1 MKDGLSNLARV
12 EELISMLQKLKDH
25 ITSNAGDAARQWS
38 TVTGTLMATGN
49 KECLDHFVQLNGLC
63 FLNQWLQ
70 ETQRCS
76 NDASDSAV
84 EELIMKLVALLD
96 KLPINS
102 EKSNAS
108 GVRITVEQLLD
119 HNNLRIKERAKI
131 LCDKWKNAETTEGSC
146 SNHEKGEKCQIEQPK
161 PSDNA
166 ETFEEGISSIC
177 PVLDISACKG
187 GADEGS
193 CKVESVG
200 NESHHS
206 NVTRCSD
213 ILQKPDSISREKTCF
228 PNQILPAS
236 SSASADANAALG
248 DVNSSGSSLIS
259 NSCQEN
265 LSATEES
272 SVCPAAGLASSGT
285 CSSQFV
291 KEGDDQ
297 PIVSVYKDASAR
309 EGVKEMEVTIMES
322 KLTEST
328 QQEICNVPPSSGF
341 SASASQ
347 VIDATEPTLVCNLD
361 SNKNEAHPSE
371 ILEPAPNTLGADCRM
386 PKCLD
391 KPVAHVTKVF
401 RDLSGKS
408 CMIGKLDDSKN
419 SQQREDDVESD
430 SGIKDLGSEVDLKAS
445 KGMVIPCDS
454 LKVKETKSTHMTI
467 QKSDLG
473 LEYEEIDALEVAR
486 RVAIEVEREV
496 ADYRE
501 PFSSS
506 PEVNSG
512 ETMGAHSP
520 DIEEGRQDESV
531 IGEVN
536 GNQSPAHEKDH
547 SDNASSPKE
556 DGSGITENT
565 STEPEKPEQDLQSS
579 KLSFSAQEPD
589 GKPDGDRCIF
599 DLNAN
604 ISAEE
609 SDCLTKPI
617 PGVPVNVSAPVA
629 VVAAPR
635 GAPGLPVTPLQFGG
649 ELGWK
654 GSAATSAFRPASPR
668 RTPDGEKTHS
678 SPKQKPNFLGIDL
691 NVAESEDDVVTGMLP
706 AKKLPA
712 SSGLPSGDS
721 SIEVSSRRAERPILD
736 LNRLGDEDASTNL
749 SSYWKIPPQTGDQ
762 SLSSASSSSSR
773 QPSMRDFDLNDNPSF
788 HDGGG
793 LPNFDK
799 PSSEAPG
806 TYGGSKLDER
816 VVTIMGAKVAVE
828 MKDHANQVQHAFLG
842 AGLNMESRVAARPV
856 LPYGHMPPPAYGY
869 NGLGTGRTMPFPAA
883 YYGRESIPY
892 MADPRGVPLTHVMD
906 SAVLNGAPSARLP
919 FLANETNASVSSN
932 AYGAFRPSLDLNS
945 GMVSMEGGSREVGS
959 FKQFFWQRQN
969 GLMEEQT
976 RTMTQP
982 SSSGTTLKRKEPDSG
997 WEPSHAYGTIGT
1009 LALII
1014 WKVLMCVTG
1023 SESPVVVVL
1032 SGSMEPGFQ
1041 RGDILFLQMSKD
1053 PIRAG
1058 EIVVFHVD
1066 VHEQQDT
1073 GEVNILTKGDNN
1085 FIDDRPL
1092 YAQGQLWL
1100 QQHHI
1105 MGRAVGLFPYVGWV
1119 TIIMT
1124 EKPILK
1130 YLLIGALGL
1139 LFITSKD

>member
-1 MKDGLSNLARV
+1 MGISACHKGCLIESSRSSFVSSTNMTLEDFFTLTEMKDGLSNLARV

-38 TVTGTLMATGN
+38 TVAGTLVATGN
-49 KECLDHFVQLNGLC
+49 NECLDHFVRLNGLC

-76 NDASDSAV
+76 NDVRDSAV
-84 EELIMKLVALLD
+84 EELIMKLLALLD

-108 GVRITVEQLLD
+108 GVGITVEQLLG
-119 HNNLRIKERAKI
+119 HNNLKIKERAKI
-131 LCDKWKNAETTEGSC
+131 LYDKWKNAETTEGSC
-146 SNHEKGEKCQIEQPK
+146 SDHDKGEKCQIEQPK
-161 PSDNA
+161 PSDSA
-166 ETFEEGISSIC
+166 QTIEEGISSAC
-177 PVLDISACKG
+177 PVLDISACKS
-187 GADEGS
+187 GADEGN

-213 ILQKPDSISREKTCF
+213 ILQKPDSISSEKTCI
-228 PNQILPAS
+228 PDQTPPAT

-265 LSATEES
+265 ISATEES

-291 KEGDDQ
+291 KGGDDQ
-297 PIVSVYKDASAR
+297 PNVSVYKDASASD
-309 EGVKEMEVTIMES
+309 GVKEMEVNIMES

-328 QQEICNVPPSSGF
+328 QKERTNVLPSSGLT
-341 SASASQ
+341 ASASQ
-347 VIDATEPTLVCNLD
+347 VIAATERTLLCNLD
-361 SNKNEAHPSE
+361 SNKNEARPSE
-371 ILEPAPNTLGADCRM
+371 MLEPAPNTLGADCRM
-386 PKCLD
+386 PKCLG
-391 KPVAHVTKVF
+391 KPVAHVTKGF
-401 RDLSGKS
+401 QDLSGKS
-408 CMIGKLDDSKN
+408 CVIGKLDDPEN
-419 SQQREDDVESD
+419 SRQREEDNESD
-430 SGIKDLGSEVDLKAS
+430 SGIKDPGSEVDLKAT

-454 LKVKETKSTHMTI
+454 SNVKDTKATRMTN

-486 RVAIEVEREV
+486 QVAIEVEREV

-512 ETMGAHSP
+512 GTMGAHSP
-520 DIEEGRQDESV
+520 DIEEGKQDESV

-536 GNQSPAHEKDH
+536 GNKSPAHEKDN
-547 SDNASSPKE
+547 SGNASSPKE

-565 STEPEKPEQDLQSS
+565 STDPEKPEQDLQSS
-579 KLSFSAQEPD
+579 KLSFSAQEPV
-589 GKPDGDRCIF
+589 GKPVGDRCIF

-617 PGVPVNVSAPVA
+617 PVVPVNVSTPVA
-629 VVAAPR
+629 IAPASK
-635 GAPGLPVTPLQFGG
+635 GTPGLPVAPLQFGG

-678 SPKQKPNFLGIDL
+678 SPKEKPNFLGIDL
-691 NVAESEDDVVTGMLP
+691 NVAESEDDVVIGMLSV
-706 AKKLPA
+706 KKLPA

-721 SIEVSSRRAERPILD
+721 SMEVSSRRAERLILD

-749 SSYWKIPPQTGDQ
+749 SSSWKIPPLVGDQ

-788 HDGGG
+788 LDDGGS
-793 LPNFDK
+793 PNFYK

-806 TYGGSKLDER
+806 TYGGSKLDEH
-816 VVTIMGAKVAVE
+816 VVTIMGARVAVE
-828 MKDHANQVQHAFLG
+828 RKDYANQVQHAFLG
-842 AGLNMESRVAARPV
+842 VGLNMESGVATRSV

-869 NGLGTGRTMPFPAA
+869 NGLGTGPTMPFPPA
-883 YYGRESIPY
+883 YYGPGSFPY
-892 MADPRGVPLTHVMD
+892 MVDSKGVPLAHVMG
-906 SAVLNGAPSARLP
+906 SAGLNGAPSARQP
-919 FLANETNASVSSN
+919 FLVSVTNAPASSN
-932 AYGAFRPSLDLNS
+932 VYGAFRPGLDLNS
-945 GMVSMEGGSREVGS
+945 GMASIEGGSRDGGS
-959 FKQFFWQRQN
+959 FKQLFWQGEN

-982 SSSGTTLKRKEPDSG
+982 SSSGTRLKRKEPDSG
-997 WEPSHAYGTIGT
+997 WEPSHSYG
-1009 LALII
+1009 
-1014 WKVLMCVTG
+1014 
-1023 SESPVVVVL
+1023 
-1032 SGSMEPGFQ
+1032 
-1041 RGDILFLQMSKD
+1041 
-1053 PIRAG
+1053 
-1058 EIVVFHVD
+1058 
-1066 VHEQQDT
+1066 
-1073 GEVNILTKGDNN
+1073 
-1085 FIDDRPL
+1085 
-1092 YAQGQLWL
+1092 
-1100 QQHHI
+1100 
-1105 MGRAVGLFPYVGWV
+1105 
-1119 TIIMT
+1119 
-1124 EKPILK
+1124 
-1130 YLLIGALGL
+1130 
-1139 LFITSKD
+1139 

>member
-1 MKDGLSNLARV
+1 MKDGLSNVARV

-38 TVTGTLMATGN
+38 TVAGTLMATGN

-63 FLNQWLQ
+63 FLNKWLQ

-76 NDASDSAV
+76 NDASDSAI
-84 EELIMKLVALLD
+84 EELIMKLLALLD

-102 EKSNAS
+102 EKSNDS
-108 GVRITVEQLLD
+108 GVRITVEQLLG
-119 HNNLRIKERAKI
+119 HNNLKIKERAKI
-131 LCDKWKNAETTEGSC
+131 LYDKWKNAETTEGSC

-166 ETFEEGISSIC
+166 ETFEQGISSIC
-177 PVLDISACKG
+177 LALDISACKN

-206 NVTRCSD
+206 NVTRCSG
-213 ILQKPDSISREKTCF
+213 ILQKPDFISSEKTCI
-228 PNQILPAS
+228 PNQTLPAT

-285 CSSQFV
+285 CSSLFV

-297 PIVSVYKDASAR
+297 RNVSVYRDASAS
-309 EGVKEMEVTIMES
+309 EGVKEMEVTIIES
-322 KLTEST
+322 NLAEST
-328 QQEICNVPPSSGF
+328 QKEICNVPPSSGL

-347 VIDATEPTLVCNLD
+347 VIDATAPTLSCNLD
-361 SNKNEAHPSE
+361 SNENEAHPSE
-371 ILEPAPNTLGADCRM
+371 ILEPAPNTVGADCRM
-386 PKCLD
+386 PKCLGD
-391 KPVAHVTKVF
+391 PVAHVTKVF
-401 RDLSGKS
+401 QDLSGKS
-408 CMIGKLDDSKN
+408 CIIGKLDDSKN
-419 SQQREDDVESD
+419 SQQREEDVESD

-445 KGMVIPCDS
+445 KGMMIPCDS
-454 LKVKETKSTHMTI
+454 SEVKETKSTHMTN

-531 IGEVN
+531 IGKLN
-536 GNQSPAHEKDH
+536 GNKSPPHEKDH
-547 SDNASSPKE
+547 SGNASSPKE

-579 KLSFSAQEPD
+579 KLSFSVQEPD

-629 VVAAPR
+629 VVAAPK

-691 NVAESEDDVVTGMLP
+691 NVAESEDDVVIGV
-706 AKKLPA
+706 KKLPA

-788 HDGGG
+788 RDGGG

-806 TYGGSKLDER
+806 TYGGSKPDEH
-816 VVTIMGAKVAVE
+816 VVTIMGTKVAVE
-828 MKDHANQVQHAFLG
+828 KMDHANQVQHAFLG
-842 AGLNMESRVAARPV
+842 AGLNIESGVATRPV

-869 NGLGTGRTMPFPAA
+869 NGLGTGPTMPFPAA
-883 YYGRESIPY
+883 YYAHEGIPY
-892 MADPRGVPLTHVMD
+892 MVDSRGVPPAHVLGL
-906 SAVLNGAPSARLP
+906 AGLNGAPSARLP
-919 FLANETNASVSSN
+919 FVASVTNASVSSN

-945 GMVSMEGGSREVGS
+945 GMASMEGGSRVVGS
-959 FKQFFWQRQN
+959 FKQFFWQGQN
-969 GLMEEQT
+969 GLVEEQT

-997 WEPSHAYGTIGT
+997 WEPSHAYG
-1009 LALII
+1009 
-1014 WKVLMCVTG
+1014 
-1023 SESPVVVVL
+1023 
-1032 SGSMEPGFQ
+1032 
-1041 RGDILFLQMSKD
+1041 
-1053 PIRAG
+1053 
-1058 EIVVFHVD
+1058 
-1066 VHEQQDT
+1066 
-1073 GEVNILTKGDNN
+1073 
-1085 FIDDRPL
+1085 
-1092 YAQGQLWL
+1092 
-1100 QQHHI
+1100 
-1105 MGRAVGLFPYVGWV
+1105 
-1119 TIIMT
+1119 
-1124 EKPILK
+1124 
-1130 YLLIGALGL
+1130 
-1139 LFITSKD
+1139 